1 MVGGRR
7 VWRSGGQEIF
17 AGKKN
22 LIIISNPLYAN
33 LTWRLQR
40 TYVEEGA
47 CRRNGQE
54 ARRMSIIRGT
64 I

>member
-1 MVGGRR
+1 MVGVEG
-7 VWRSGGQEIF
+7 SGEVEDRKSF
-17 AGKKN
+17 LEKN

-47 CRRNGQE
+47 CRRDGQE
-54 ARRMSIIRGT
+54 ARRVSIIRGT